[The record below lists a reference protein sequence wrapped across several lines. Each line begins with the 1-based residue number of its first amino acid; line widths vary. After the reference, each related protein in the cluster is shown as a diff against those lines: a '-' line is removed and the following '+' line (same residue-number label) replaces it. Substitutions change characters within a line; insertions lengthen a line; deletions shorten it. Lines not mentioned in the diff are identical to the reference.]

1 MIPIT
6 SIIYCSFDKKII
18 VFFSG
23 HPYWFWPIPLSP
35 LTMPIPCHGPTNKS
49 TIFAN
54 FIKFFHALCVFFFI
68 WFFCPFFFFFFFI
81 FNKKK
86 KKINNFL
93 KAPHHYK
100 IAQTKIEKH
109 FFILKLYF
117 KILYPC
123 LLNNITNIFYKINIY
138 NFSSSVIYLTNKHLY
153 FYIKQSFFN

>member
-1 MIPIT
+1 MLKPQKQVN
-6 SIIYCSFDKKII
+6 CK
-18 VFFSG
+18 
-23 HPYWFWPIPLSP
+23 
-35 LTMPIPCHGPTNKS
+35 
-49 TIFAN
+49 
-54 FIKFFHALCVFFFI
+54 
-68 WFFCPFFFFFFFI
+68 FFFFI
-81 FNKKK
+81 LLFFEYYFNKLFFFFILNKKK